1 MNSKYVIPRVIWI
14 LGASMFF
21 INISNVTII
30 SLSSVYMTTIG
41 ISVFWIGLLEGV
53 IEAISFFMKL
63 FSGVISDY
71 LKKRKS
77 IIMIGYGLTIT
88 SMFLTSL
95 SVGYG
100 SIFVARLIGRS
111 GNGIQAT
118 PRDAMVGDVAPAHKR
133 GSSYG
138 LMRSLGV
145 LGSIIGSGL
154 SIVAMWYTA
163 NNFTEVFY
171 LATIPSIIAFVLLG
185 WFVKEPKIKNKK
197 TREGEVWFVESPN
210 ITKTT
215 VSGEDVY
222 KFSGK
227 FVYQNSVNLIPSKDI
242 ETRKT
247 IKLSDLNGL
256 GKKFWYLMGIVSIF
270 MLDQFSSQWTTLVA
284 YQKFN
289 LPVQYVPLISMVF
302 CISYCLSSYPVGLLS
317 DKIGRFKILMAGI
330 TVLMIADLV
339 IASATSLPMLF
350 VGIFMLGCQT
360 GIAQNTFASLI
371 ADYVPKDIL
380 GTAFGI
386 YYLFSGLATICA
398 GIFGGVIA
406 EVYGINHIFIISFFL
421 SAVSLW
427 LVCLFQRVK

>member
-1 MNSKYVIPRVIWI
+1 MNSKYMVPRVIWV

-41 ISVFWIGLLEGV
+41 ISIFWIGLLEGV

-71 LKKRKS
+71 LKKRKI

-88 SMFLTSL
+88 SMFLTSM

-100 SIFVARLIGRS
+100 SLFAARLLGRS

-171 LATIPSIIAFVLLG
+171 LATIPSIIAFLLL
-185 WFVKEPKIKNKK
+185 WCFVKEPKHSKFGDNLAAD
-197 TREGEVWFVESPN
+197 
-210 ITKTT
+210 T
-215 VSGEDVY
+215 VH
-222 KFSGK
+222 
-227 FVYQNSVNLIPSKDI
+227 DI
-242 ETRKT
+242 EKPAKRFV
-247 IKLSDLNGL
+247 KLSDLNRM

-270 MLDQFSSQWTTLVA
+270 MFDQFSSQWTTLVA

-289 LPVQYVPLISMVF
+289 LPAQYVPLISMVF

-317 DKIGRFKILMAGI
+317 DKIGRFKILMTGI
-330 TVLMIADLV
+330 TILMIADLV

-421 SAVSLW
+421 SAVSLY
-427 LVCLFQRVK
+427 LVHIFQKVK

>member
-1 MNSKYVIPRVIWI
+1 MNTKYVIPRVIWI

-77 IIMIGYGLTIT
+77 IIMIGYALTIT
-88 SMFLTSL
+88 SMFLTSM

-100 SIFVARLIGRS
+100 SIFAARLIGRS

-171 LATIPSIIAFVLLG
+171 LATIPSIIAFVLL
-185 WFVKEPKIKNKK
+185 WFFVKEPKH
-197 TREGEVWFVESPN
+197 
-210 ITKTT
+210 TKFGDNLVLDT
-215 VSGEDVY
+215 VH
-222 KFSGK
+222 
-227 FVYQNSVNLIPSKDI
+227 DI
-242 ETRKT
+242 EKPVKRF
-247 IKLSDLNGL
+247 IKLSDLNRL

-317 DKIGRFKILMAGI
+317 DKIGRFKILLTGI
-330 TVLMIADLV
+330 TVLMIADLI

-386 YYLFSGLATICA
+386 YYLFSGIATIGA

-406 EVYGINHIFIISFFL
+406 ETYGINLIFICSFFL
-421 SAVSLW
+421 SAFSLW

>member
-1 MNSKYVIPRVIWI
+1 MKTKHAIPRVIWI

-41 ISVFWIGLLEGV
+41 ISIFWIGLLEGV

-63 FSGVISDY
+63 FSGVVSDY

-77 IIMIGYGLTIT
+77 IILIGYGLTIA
-88 SMFLTSL
+88 SMFLTSMA
-95 SVGYG
+95 VGYG
-100 SIFVARLIGRS
+100 SIFSARLIGRS

-118 PRDAMVGDVAPAHKR
+118 PRDAMVGDVAPVDKR

-145 LGSIIGSGL
+145 LGSILGSGL
-154 SIVAMWYTA
+154 SIVAMMYTE
-163 NNFTEVFY
+163 NNFREVFY
-171 LATIPSIIAFVLLG
+171 LATVPSIIAFTLLW
-185 WFVKEPKIKNKK
+185 WFVKEPKHTKIGDSLVLDTVPIIEKPIRQFIKIADLKK
-197 TREGEVWFVESPN
+197 L
-210 ITKTT
+210 
-215 VSGEDVY
+215 D
-222 KFSGK
+222 
-227 FVYQNSVNLIPSKDI
+227 
-242 ETRKT
+242 
-247 IKLSDLNGL
+247 
-256 GKKFWYLMGIVSIF
+256 KKFWYLMGIVSIF
-270 MLDQFSSQWTTLVA
+270 MFDQFSSQWTTLVA

-289 LPVQYVPLISMVF
+289 LSAQYVPLISMVF

-317 DKIGRFKILMAGI
+317 DKIGRFKILLVGI
-330 TVLMIADLV
+330 SILMIADLI
-339 IASATSLPMLF
+339 IASAASLPMLF

-371 ADYVPKDIL
+371 ADYVPKNML

-398 GIFGGVIA
+398 GIFGGLIA
-406 EVYGINHIFIISFFL
+406 EKYGINLIFIVSFFL
-421 SAVSLW
+421 SAFSLW
-427 LVCLFQRVK
+427 LVCMFKRLK

>member
-1 MNSKYVIPRVIWI
+1 MNSKFVVPSVIWL

-41 ISVFWIGLLEGV
+41 ISVFWIGILEGI

-77 IIMIGYGLTIT
+77 IILLGYGLTIA
-88 SMFLTSL
+88 SMFLTSI
-95 SVGYG
+95 SRGYG
-100 SIFVARLIGRS
+100 SILFARLIGRS

-118 PRDAMVGDVAPAHKR
+118 PRDAMVGDVAPANKR

-154 SIVAMWYTA
+154 SVVAMMYTE
-163 NNFTEVFY
+163 NNFNEVFL
-171 LATIPSIIAFVLLG
+171 LATIPSIIAFILL
-185 WFVKEPKIKNKK
+185 WSFVKEPKRTIYREDNIISGDIKFYNDIGQEYTHTASSLAIAPKPK
-197 TREGEVWFVESPN
+197 LKNP
-210 ITKTT
+210 
-215 VSGEDVY
+215 
-222 KFSGK
+222 
-227 FVYQNSVNLIPSKDI
+227 LISRTLVKP
-242 ETRKT
+242 
-247 IKLSDLNGL
+247 SDLKRL

-270 MLDQFSSQWTTLVA
+270 MFDQFSSQWTTLVA
-284 YQKFN
+284 YKKFN
-289 LPVQYVPLISMVF
+289 LQAQYVPLISMVF
-302 CISYCLSSYPVGLLS
+302 CTSYCLSSYPVGYWS
-317 DKIGRFKILMAGI
+317 DKIGRFKILLFGI
-330 TVLMIADLV
+330 SVLMIADLI
-339 IASATSLPMLF
+339 IASASSLPFLF
-350 VGIFMLGCQT
+350 LGIFMLGCQT

-386 YYLFSGLATICA
+386 YYLFSGIATICA
-398 GIFGGVIA
+398 GVFGGLIA
-406 EVYGINHIFIISFFL
+406 EHHSINLIFIVSFFL
-421 SAVSLW
+421 SAFSLW
-427 LVCLFQRVK
+427 LVHVFQKVKAP

>member
-1 MNSKYVIPRVIWI
+1 MNSKNVIPRVIWI

-53 IEAISFFMKL
+53 IEAISYFMKL

-77 IIMIGYGLTIT
+77 IILIGYGLTIA
-88 SMFLTSL
+88 SMFLTSV
-95 SVGYG
+95 SVGYS
-100 SIFVARLIGRS
+100 SIFSARLIGRS

-118 PRDAMVGDVAPAHKR
+118 PRDAMVGDVAPADKR
-133 GSSYG
+133 GSSFG

-145 LGSIIGSGL
+145 LGSILGSGL
-154 SIVAMWYTA
+154 SIVAMMYTE

-171 LATIPSIIAFVLLG
+171 LATIPSIIAFILL
-185 WFVKEPKIKNKK
+185 WVFVKEPKK
-197 TREGEVWFVESPN
+197 TKLDAAP
-210 ITKTT
+210 
-215 VSGEDVY
+215 
-222 KFSGK
+222 
-227 FVYQNSVNLIPSKDI
+227 I
-242 ETRKT
+242 EKPVKQF
-247 IKLSDLNGL
+247 IKLSDLNRL
-256 GKKFWYLMGIVSIF
+256 GKKFWYLMGIVTIF
-270 MLDQFSSQWTTLVA
+270 MIDQFSSQWTTLIA

-289 LPVQYVPLISMVF
+289 LPAQYVPLISMVF
-302 CISYCLSSYPVGLLS
+302 CVSYCLSSYPVGYLS
-317 DKIGRFKILMAGI
+317 DKIGRFKILMCGI
-330 TVLMIADLV
+330 AILMIADLI
-339 IASATSLPMLF
+339 IASAPSLPYLF

-386 YYLFSGLATICA
+386 YYLFSGLATVCA
-398 GIFGGVIA
+398 GIFGGIIA
-406 EVYGINHIFIISFFL
+406 ETYGISLIFIVSFFL
-421 SAVSLW
+421 SAFSLW
-427 LVCLFQRVK
+427 LVSLFQKVAEPTVDLQFA